1 MALPDELKKQIEALK
16 DDADAKSMVSEI
28 LGLAEKTA
36 DVEIARRWLDTPD
49 GKRHLQAATDVELRK
64 AIETWKSNNVEKLV
78 QEKYDE
84 LHPAE
89 DPREKQ
95 IRDLTARL
103 DAQEKQSLRKDLRLK
118 TLSALTEKGVPTD
131 LTDYIIGDDETST
144 DANIETITRLWGD
157 KLSESVEAE
166 VQKRLKG
173 LSSKSPSKHEDAN
186 ENPWSKSTFNL
197 TKQGKIL
204 TENPELAK
212 KLQAEA
218 KR

>member
-1 MALPDELKKQIEALK
+1 MALPDELKQKLDGFK
-16 DDADAKSMVSEI
+16 SDADAKSTVSEI
-28 LGLAEKTA
+28 FGLAEKQA
-36 DVEIARRWLDTPD
+36 DAEVARRWLDTAD
-49 GKRHLQAATDVELRK
+49 GKKHLQSTTDVALQS
-64 AIETWKSNNVEKLV
+64 AIETWKTNNLDKLV
-78 QEKYDE
+78 RQKYDE

-144 DANIETITRLWGD
+144 DANIETITRLWVD

-173 LSSKSPSKHEDAN
+173 IGSKSPDRREDVT
-186 ENPWSKSTFNL
+186 ENPWSKATFNL

>member
-28 LGLAEKTA
+28 LGLAEKQA
-36 DVEIARRWLDTPD
+36 DAEVARRWLDTAD
-49 GKRHLQAATDVELRK
+49 GKKHLQSKTDVALQS
-64 AIETWKSNNVEKLV
+64 AIETWKTNNLDKLV
-78 QEKYDE
+78 RQKYDE

-118 TLSALTEKGVPTD
+118 TLSALTEKGVPTE

-144 DANIETITRLWGD
+144 DANIETITRLWVD

-173 LSSKSPSKHEDAN
+173 IGSKSPDRREDVT
-186 ENPWSKSTFNL
+186 ENPWSKATFNL